1 MDYSFRYQNRI
12 PTNSDKGRI
21 KINPQGLLIKLF
33 RLAHRIAPN
42 KTPLI
47 KSFLYWVD
55 KHCKRKPFG
64 AELSSDYNMNI
75 YHITFSDYIEIGDIS
90 TLRQRLLTIAGQ
102 YPLGFLCRDAAKRIN
117 DFFDFSENSYNTA
130 SWGNLFSIST
140 EKIKK
145 MDLIDYISFNC
156 LKGRNSHIFITYTV
170 KPSQLCRNLFTK
182 TLMSAQDE
190 DEIYLLFNNLYDIF
204 KRKSLIKSFGLKR
217 LYNNY
222 LCVQLFNEIN
232 WQFKVF
238 LQKTVRDGILN
249 KDKNKTLPYIV
260 TYSYQPNGQDIRCK
274 LSDFISI
281 HPREI
286 YTDGECISTFIE
298 LSDKPV
304 EYNISLIIPE
314 EKKEQGG
321 ITKLDATN
329 FYKDFIALFNLLINV
344 ADNHKS
350 QIVALQKNVYRYI
363 NKNKLSLFLKE
374 DFKLKNHLTMGNIK
388 LTRLLQDVMC
398 SAWINEL
405 KDEMP
410 LLKNKTHDNK
420 EVAFGEQLI
429 DSTQRYCDSLLQS
442 YGELNQVCKDV
453 NENNMLQANM
463 RLQRILLWL
472 ALIGTILTIYG
483 ANSQYCNAK
492 LLLGWNYLMS
502 IGYYIRNFF

>member
-1 MDYSFRYQNRI
+1 
-12 PTNSDKGRI
+12 
-21 KINPQGLLIKLF
+21 
-33 RLAHRIAPN
+33 
-42 KTPLI
+42 
-47 KSFLYWVD
+47 
-55 KHCKRKPFG
+55 
-64 AELSSDYNMNI
+64 
-75 YHITFSDYIEIGDIS
+75 
-90 TLRQRLLTIAGQ
+90 
-102 YPLGFLCRDAAKRIN
+102 
-117 DFFDFSENSYNTA
+117 
-130 SWGNLFSIST
+130 
-140 EKIKK
+140 
-145 MDLIDYISFNC
+145 
-156 LKGRNSHIFITYTV
+156 
-170 KPSQLCRNLFTK
+170 
-182 TLMSAQDE
+182 MSAHVD

-232 WQFKVF
+232 WQFKDF

>member
-1 MDYSFRYQNRI
+1 
-12 PTNSDKGRI
+12 
-21 KINPQGLLIKLF
+21 
-33 RLAHRIAPN
+33 
-42 KTPLI
+42 
-47 KSFLYWVD
+47 
-55 KHCKRKPFG
+55 
-64 AELSSDYNMNI
+64 
-75 YHITFSDYIEIGDIS
+75 
-90 TLRQRLLTIAGQ
+90 
-102 YPLGFLCRDAAKRIN
+102 
-117 DFFDFSENSYNTA
+117 
-130 SWGNLFSIST
+130 
-140 EKIKK
+140 
-145 MDLIDYISFNC
+145 
-156 LKGRNSHIFITYTV
+156 
-170 KPSQLCRNLFTK
+170 
-182 TLMSAQDE
+182 MSAQDE

-232 WQFKVF
+232 WQFKDF

-363 NKNKLSLFLKE
+363 NPL
-374 DFKLKNHLTMGNIK
+374 
-388 LTRLLQDVMC
+388 V
-398 SAWINEL
+398 EL
-405 KDEMP
+405 K
-410 LLKNKTHDNK
+410 
-420 EVAFGEQLI
+420 
-429 DSTQRYCDSLLQS
+429 S
-442 YGELNQVCKDV
+442 
-453 NENNMLQANM
+453 
-463 RLQRILLWL
+463 
-472 ALIGTILTIYG
+472 
-483 ANSQYCNAK
+483 
-492 LLLGWNYLMS
+492 
-502 IGYYIRNFF
+502 